1 MKSAVFSLPTQPE
14 VLFIDALKLDTGMA
28 EVSIIHGDALSYS
41 IGMASVLAK
50 VERDNLMIK
59 YAELYPEYGFEDHK
73 GYGTRHHIE
82 MIKKYG
88 PCPIHRKTFIRK
100 ILEGRE

>member
-1 MKSAVFSLPTQPE
+1 
-14 VLFIDALKLDTGMA
+14 MA
-28 EVSIIHGDALSYS
+28 EVSIMDTATPSSYS

-59 YAELYPEYGFEDHK
+59 YAELYPEYGFEDHW

-82 MIKKYG
+82 MIKSTALAPYTAKPLYE
-88 PCPIHRKTFIRK
+88 RYWR
-100 ILEGRE
+100 GRE